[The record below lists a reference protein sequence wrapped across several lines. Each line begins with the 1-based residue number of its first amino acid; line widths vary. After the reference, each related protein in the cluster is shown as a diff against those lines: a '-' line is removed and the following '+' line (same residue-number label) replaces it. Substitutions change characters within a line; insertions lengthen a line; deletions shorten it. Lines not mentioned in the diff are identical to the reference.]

1 MTSNMDEAQAI
12 LKIVC
17 RNLNLTNWQN
27 LETEAQSQMIQEVE
41 LLLHDK
47 NLSLLD
53 KQKLQE
59 GIDRLKTHFTFS
71 QLEKNDKIM
80 ETYNS
85 EMGQLIPNNSN
96 RNYCYEG
103 ILLRSTT

>member
-17 RNLNLTNWQN
+17 RDLNLTNWPN
-27 LETEAQSQMIQEVE
+27 LETEAQSQIIQ
-41 LLLHDK
+41 HDK

-59 GIDRLKTHFTFS
+59 GIDRLKTHFTIS
-71 QLEKNDKIM
+71 QLEKNDEIM

-96 RNYCYEG
+96 RNYSYEG
-103 ILLRSTT
+103 ILSRSTT

>member
-27 LETEAQSQMIQEVE
+27 LETEGQSQMIQEVE

>member
-27 LETEAQSQMIQEVE
+27 LETEGQSQMIQEVE

-96 RNYCYEG
+96 RNYSYEG

>member
-1 MTSNMDEAQAI
+1 
-12 LKIVC
+12 
-17 RNLNLTNWQN
+17 
-27 LETEAQSQMIQEVE
+27 MI
-41 LLLHDK
+41 K
-47 NLSLLD
+47 TLLD